1 MLGSKEIVG
10 GVRAEEGESFGVDLA
25 GGEEEGWEGEG
36 GVGEGDG
43 AEMGG
48 VDLVSDL
55 TREIEEAG
63 EGL

>member
-1 MLGSKEIVG
+1 M
-10 GVRAEEGESFGVDLA
+10 DLA

-36 GVGEGDG
+36 GVGEGD
-43 AEMGG
+43 ETEVRG

-63 EGL
+63 KGL

>member
-1 MLGSKEIVG
+1 MLGSEQIVG
-10 GVRAEEGESFGVDLA
+10 GVRAEEWESLGVELT
-25 GGEEEGWEGEG
+25 GGEEQGWESEG

-43 AEMGG
+43 AEVGG

-55 TREIEEAG
+55 AREIEEAG

>member
-1 MLGSKEIVG
+1 MLGSKQVVSGI
-10 GVRAEEGESFGVDLA
+10 RAEERESFRVDLA
-25 GGEEEGWEGEG
+25 GGEEDGWEGEG

-43 AEMGG
+43 AKVEG

-63 EGL
+63 ERL

>member
-1 MLGSKEIVG
+1 M
-10 GVRAEEGESFGVDLA
+10 DLA
-25 GGEEEGWEGEG
+25 GGEEKRREVEG

-43 AEMGG
+43 AEVRG

-55 TREIEEAG
+55 TRDIKKAG